1 MMLLLIIVPPAQGKV
16 LGIDE
21 SILDIIGLVAMIL
34 GEALRVGVVG
44 LKYIVRGGKDKK
56 VYANELVT
64 GGFFTVCRN
73 PLYVGNILIAVG
85 ALMIH
90 AQPVLMLAGIA
101 LTLFIYVAIVA
112 SEENF
117 LRGKFGDAY
126 EAYCKDV
133 NRWFP
138 NLARLPAASAGM
150 AFNVKRVMTKEY
162 PTVAGT
168 VAGIVILLGNE
179 AWKASGALPV
189 NWLIALGVVVVA
201 TLAIRGAKKAGAF
214 KN

>member
-214 KN
+214 KD

>member
-150 AFNVKRVMTKEY
+150 AFNVKRVMSKEY

-214 KN
+214 KD